1 MGIILRLTSC
11 TLHLNTWLHV
21 CDNFE
26 LLHFGLESCRGIDDP
41 VEPPCPFCW
50 LGQII
55 WGLAGSGRPVIES
68 TYHMLMD
75 NDVIFLNIIIWFYI
89 AFAFARL
96 FKCLPDN
103 RGGPS
108 LARCNSS
115 TAPEKKFHC
124 KGLFKKDGGTI
135 CIIEPF
141 LPHSHRPWD
150 AELHTVCRHSFLKQM
165 VKCRCFRRRK
175 NHCFC
180 ICICVK
186 LHRGRWTMAGKRSRR
201 WRSSRQ
207 CKKHSCGLCGH
218 QALVGWI
225 GCVFVLFFRIY
236 IYIWV
241 FPKRIVHRS

>member
-1 MGIILRLTSC
+1 MIFKNIQILF
-11 TLHLNTWLHV
+11 
-21 CDNFE
+21 D
-26 LLHFGLESCRGIDDP
+26 
-41 VEPPCPFCW
+41 
-50 LGQII
+50 
-55 WGLAGSGRPVIES
+55 
-68 TYHMLMD
+68 
-75 NDVIFLNIIIWFYI
+75 I

-150 AELHTVCRHSFLKQM
+150 AELHTVCRHSFLKQID
-165 VKCRCFRRRK
+165 VLREDEK
-175 NHCFC
+175 NFC

-186 LHRGRWTMAGKRSRR
+186 PHRGR
-201 WRSSRQ
+201 
-207 CKKHSCGLCGH
+207 
-218 QALVGWI
+218 
-225 GCVFVLFFRIY
+225 
-236 IYIWV
+236 
-241 FPKRIVHRS
+241 